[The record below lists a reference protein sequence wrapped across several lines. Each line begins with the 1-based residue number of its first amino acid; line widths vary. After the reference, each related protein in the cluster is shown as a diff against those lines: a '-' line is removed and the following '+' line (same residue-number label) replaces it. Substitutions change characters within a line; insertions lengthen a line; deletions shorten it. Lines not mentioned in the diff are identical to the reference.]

1 MRFLSRLSDSISDF
15 VSGSEADEV
24 TGFVGRER
32 LRLYSKNC
40 FNVMAVA
47 LLDLADG
54 YFGRLKPRGAA
65 GVDKQH
71 YAANVS
77 APALDEVTQ
86 FGDRRS
92 HGRDVIDEYIVC
104 AGFDVAVK
112 VGAKADAFHR
122 VGAGVED
129 ALALHDA
136 LVRAPAG
143 CDGQRGGEHLRDG
156 VVTARF
162 ACMGGDEKDAVTELS
177 CGVFDEVGGEV
188 PQQAACC
195 GGIAGFRRF
204 VVGVPLECGV
214 VRVETARLVRGMRQG
229 VRANGRGG
237 LGVMPLPSSR
247 GRFSVEH
254 RGAVKKGGGE

>member
-54 YFGRLKPRGAA
+54 YFGRLKPCGAA
-65 GVDKQH
+65 GVDKQYH
-71 YAANVS
+71 AADLS
-77 APALDEVTQ
+77 ALALDEVTQ

-188 PQQAACC
+188 PQQAA
-195 GGIAGFRRF
+195 
-204 VVGVPLECGV
+204 
-214 VRVETARLVRGMRQG
+214 
-229 VRANGRGG
+229 
-237 LGVMPLPSSR
+237 
-247 GRFSVEH
+247 
-254 RGAVKKGGGE
+254 

>member
-54 YFGRLKPRGAA
+54 YFGRLKPCGAA
-65 GVDKQH
+65 GVDKQYH
-71 YAANVS
+71 AADLS
-77 APALDEVTQ
+77 ALALDEVTQ
-86 FGDRRS
+86 FGDRRAP
-92 HGRDVIDEYIVC
+92 GRDIIDEYIVC

-112 VGAKADAFHR
+112 VGAKADAFHQ

-143 CDGQRGGEHLRDG
+143 CDGQRGSEHLRDG

-162 ACMGGDEKDAVTELS
+162 ACMGATKRTLSPNCLAVSLMKS
-177 CGVFDEVGGEV
+177 
-188 PQQAACC
+188 AARSRSKRP
-195 GGIAGFRRF
+195 AA
-204 VVGVPLECGV
+204 V
-214 VRVETARLVRGMRQG
+214 A
-229 VRANGRGG
+229 
-237 LGVMPLPSSR
+237 LPA
-247 GRFSVEH
+247 F
-254 RGAVKKGGGE
+254 AAL